1 MTKKPASGDSNL
13 SGGGAISEVARRA
26 GVSIATVSRV
36 INGVTNKASPATA
49 ARVREAIRELDYR
62 PTSAGRALRQKTSR
76 LVAVLAANLANPAM
90 AAISASAEAALRDAG
105 LVMVLCDTHDRPEL
119 QDEYLREMLA
129 QQARAIVL
137 LGAVDSP
144 KLRELARLATPLI
157 FVNRLNPI
165 GSGGAFVGIDN
176 RRAGEDAARWA
187 IDKGLSAAALI
198 HAPLSSSATRDR
210 VAGIRAVFAATGRP
224 LPDAMV
230 LSSAHADHLEIGRAA
245 ARSLIGLDRRPGLV
259 ICTSDLIAFGVA
271 RAWREGLPGQP
282 IPRIFGFDDSPLNE
296 WLAPDLSSVRIPYQ
310 AFGQAIVATL
320 LSGQPQL
327 TTILPHRIIERGGQ
341 ALSA

>member
-1 MTKKPASGDSNL
+1 L
-13 SGGGAISEVARRA
+13 
-26 GVSIATVSRV
+26 
-36 INGVTNKASPATA
+36 
-49 ARVREAIRELDYR
+49 
-62 PTSAGRALRQKTSR
+62 
-76 LVAVLAANLANPAM
+76 AV
-90 AAISASAEAALRDAG
+90 
-105 LVMVLCDTHDRPEL
+105 VL
-119 QDEYLREMLA
+119 
-129 QQARAIVL
+129 
-137 LGAVDSP
+137 
-144 KLRELARLATPLI
+144 
-157 FVNRLNPI
+157 

-210 VAGIRAVFAATGRP
+210 VAGIRAVFAATGLP

-230 LSSAHADHLEIGRAA
+230 LSSAHADHLEIGQAA